1 MPEVEVRIVITVL
14 TVDEALQHICAIFR
28 DEAKLGDITP
38 TERDLLMDGAIL
50 LAMSVDDMSREDRS
64 GSGSGR
70 TEGALPRRV
79 TLPRR
84 AGRHERPRLAAAR

>member
-1 MPEVEVRIVITVL
+1 MEVRIVITVL

-28 DEAKLGDITP
+28 DEANLGDITP

-50 LAMSVDDMSREDRS
+50 LAMSVDDMSREDRF
-64 GSGSGR
+64 GPGSGR
-70 TEGALPRRV
+70 TEEALPRRA

-84 AGRHERPRLAAAR
+84 AGRHERPRFAAAC